1 MTTSTASSPR
11 SAGGY
16 TLLEILLALGLVAI
30 LLGVTIPMVA
40 GGFGTTPADEA
51 TESLSRTASA
61 ARTSALESSESR
73 RLFVTE
79 KGLSADLD
87 AIPKADLPPGWK
99 LQVRRMTESKFRKP
113 NKGEFWEFN
122 GAGICE
128 PVTFLVGDGLES
140 VTLTFDPLT
149 ALVVPDE

>member
-1 MTTSTASSPR
+1 MTTSTSNVGSE
-11 SAGGY
+11 SGY

-40 GGFGTTPADEA
+40 GGFGTPPVDEA
-51 TESLSRTASA
+51 TESLTRTAAA
-61 ARTSALESSESR
+61 ARASALEKSEAR
-73 RLFVTE
+73 RLFLTE
-79 KGLSADLD
+79 KGLSADLET
-87 AIPKADLPPGWK
+87 IPRADLPPGWK

-128 PVTFLVGDGLES
+128 PLTLLIGDGLES
-140 VTLTFDPLT
+140 ATLTFDPLT
-149 ALVVPDE
+149 ALIVPDE